1 MYEERLQPLES
12 ADRAGFF
19 CYHLAEHHS
28 TPLGMGPSLNV
39 FLAALAMRTK
49 QIHMGPLVYLLP
61 LYHPVRLV
69 EEICMLD
76 NLSGGRLEIGVGRGV
91 SPYELAHMNV
101 NFLESRAIFEDS
113 LKAIVKGLRERKIVH
128 QGEYHRFTST
138 PIELAPKQHPN
149 PPFWYGASTPEGLN
163 FAARHRMQ
171 IVTGGPT
178 RS

>member
-19 CYHLAEHHS
+19 CYHLAEHHL
-28 TPLGMGPSLNV
+28 TPLGMGPSPNV

-49 QIHMGPLVYLLP
+49 QIHMGPLVYLP

-91 SPYELAHMNV
+91 SSYELAHMNM

-128 QGEYHRFTST
+128 QGEYHWFHQHGYRARAEAASESAPSGTAHRRPKGST
-138 PIELAPKQHPN
+138 LLRAI
-149 PPFWYGASTPEGLN
+149 GC
-163 FAARHRMQ
+163 
-171 IVTGGPT
+171 